1 MKNQS
6 TVEQILDSISQTA
19 PPLLTRTEIQRITG
33 GAVNAKTLANLD
45 SLNDGSGIPD
55 RIRVGSRIA
64 YPTSAVIAWLRNQIK
79 TISGIKYTQQ

>member
-6 TVEQILDSISQTA
+6 IVEQILDTISQSA
-19 PPLLTRTEIQRITG
+19 PPLLTRAEIQRITG

-55 RIRVGSRIA
+55 RIRVGSRIG
-64 YPTSAVIAWLRNQIK
+64 YPTPAVIVWLRNQIK
-79 TISGIKYTQQ
+79 TISDSKHS